1 MHFLAMSQS
10 STLWTLHR
18 DGRYVS
24 AELYDL
30 RQYGLELRYV
40 RNGQPFATARFEDG
54 VDLLCEAAVWRFE
67 LEAQGWS
74 DGRSKL
80 TTAYA

>member
-1 MHFLAMSQS
+1 MSQP

-18 DGRYVS
+18 DGGSMS

-30 RQYGLELRYV
+30 RQFGLELRYV
-40 RNGQPFATARFEDG
+40 RNGQPFGSARFDDG
-54 VDLLCEAAVWRFE
+54 SDLLREVAVWRFE

-74 DGRSKL
+74 GGSAQL
-80 TTAYA
+80 TTA